1 MLFTLCFFLFLL
13 KEVPSASPFAL
24 SVGHYSHGTTRQR
37 GHRRQQRQQQQ
48 RGNHVLLFL
57 ESDKKASGATEN
69 LETPFSVSSSRGS
82 KTIRKWNISAGKQT
96 VWDSFKASVYGVV
109 DDAGS
114 ITDILAAKGQEP
126 GVEGGYSTIEKKILS
141 TASSNRASL
150 SASSPGQRLMDEY
163 RARSSSSVP
172 EQQQASG
179 SQGSSFD
186 AWKSTVYATV
196 DAASRAFSTVSS
208 FDDNQKNS
216 FQSFKTVVQSTL
228 SSSEIQEAL
237 PDLQSPNLIKRKL
250 AESKIKNWE
259 EKERKRERE
268 RRREEVA
275 RKFKESVYEVGDGA
289 VWCAERL
296 ATLPAK
302 VSYAAEG
309 TGNLAKKVR
318 ESVDKVDGVVATVAS
333 LPGQVQ
339 SSVRIG
345 LQSTKTAIEEVKEL
359 PIKVEKT
366 MKETQKM
373 VENAVAT
380 VDDVATSVKVRL
392 ELEKPKPSPPKAPPP
407 SPPTAGEVGLKI
419 AGSVAKGVSTGTAKF
434 VWWVGKGAAVTAW
447 NGVQKAFTE
456 NVASENRE
464 KSPSR
469 AGTKPGK
476 DVPNSPGA
484 GANIISEVKEDEN
497 IATPMTSDE
506 DVDKE
511 VQEALLLAQS
521 ALDFADKSGPQS
533 QPDDITDYSSMNMEM
548 LKDELQK
555 RGLKV
560 SGQKAELIERLKS
573 SS

>member
-1 MLFTLCFFLFLL
+1 
-13 KEVPSASPFAL
+13 
-24 SVGHYSHGTTRQR
+24 
-37 GHRRQQRQQQQ
+37 
-48 RGNHVLLFL
+48 
-57 ESDKKASGATEN
+57 
-69 LETPFSVSSSRGS
+69 
-82 KTIRKWNISAGKQT
+82 
-96 VWDSFKASVYGVV
+96 
-109 DDAGS
+109 
-114 ITDILAAKGQEP
+114 
-126 GVEGGYSTIEKKILS
+126 
-141 TASSNRASL
+141 
-150 SASSPGQRLMDEY
+150 
-163 RARSSSSVP
+163 
-172 EQQQASG
+172 
-179 SQGSSFD
+179 
-186 AWKSTVYATV
+186 
-196 DAASRAFSTVSS
+196 
-208 FDDNQKNS
+208 
-216 FQSFKTVVQSTL
+216 
-228 SSSEIQEAL
+228 
-237 PDLQSPNLIKRKL
+237 
-250 AESKIKNWE
+250 
-259 EKERKRERE
+259 
-268 RRREEVA
+268 
-275 RKFKESVYEVGDGA
+275 
-289 VWCAERL
+289 
-296 ATLPAK
+296 
-302 VSYAAEG
+302 
-309 TGNLAKKVR
+309 
-318 ESVDKVDGVVATVAS
+318 
-333 LPGQVQ
+333 
-339 SSVRIG
+339 
-345 LQSTKTAIEEVKEL
+345 
-359 PIKVEKT
+359 
-366 MKETQKM
+366 
-373 VENAVAT
+373 
-380 VDDVATSVKVRL
+380 VRL